1 MNESIFFS
9 QQIAIELLRIKAV
22 VISPKNPF
30 SLSSGMR
37 CPMYCDN
44 RLTLSYPKLRTMI
57 TDAFEQEVRRRDMI
71 PDTIVAVA
79 TAGIAHA
86 AFLAQ
91 RLEVPL
97 VYVRSK
103 HKGYGRQKQIEGV
116 LKPGDRTLVVE
127 DLVMSGESS
136 LRVVDVVHG
145 VTGRLPE
152 AVLSIFTYDIPG
164 VRLEFTKAGSP
175 LVSISDLGVL
185 LHGALAFNLLTESEL
200 DALRSFQNDPDAWSD
215 RFKAMEAAA
224 KEGA

>member
-1 MNESIFFS
+1 MGQLSFFS

-30 SLSSGMR
+30 VLSSGMR

-44 RLTLSYPKLRTMI
+44 RLTLSYPRLRTMI
-57 TDAFEQEVRRRDMI
+57 TDAFEQEVRRRDLI

-91 RLEVPL
+91 RLEVPM

-103 HKGYGRQKQIEGV
+103 HKGYGRQNQIEGV
-116 LKPGDRTLVVE
+116 LKPNQRTLVLE

-136 LRVVDVVHG
+136 LRVVSVVHK

-152 AVLSIFTYDIPG
+152 AVFSIFTYDIPG
-164 VRLEFTKAGSP
+164 VREAFASAGSP
-175 LVSISDLGVL
+175 LISISDLGVL
-185 LHGALAFNLLTESEL
+185 LHGALAFNLLTEPEL
-200 DALRSFQNDPDAWSD
+200 DALRSFQNDPDEWSD
-215 RFKAMEAAA
+215 RFKAANV
-224 KEGA
+224 